1 MDLKIAIISATGK
14 QGTILTE
21 KALERNH
28 EVTAFVRNHNK
39 LQFDVPYV
47 EKDIL
52 DITREDLEGFDAV
65 FVAFGAPQGK
75 EELYVDTTKHF
86 IDILADVDVKLM
98 LVSGTGRLYVN
109 NNRTL
114 RVADNPNMPE
124 SIKATA
130 HKMAEAYNL
139 LVEQNQLKDWTA
151 VSPASMFDFNGPETG
166 DYQIGTDTI
175 ILNSEGRSYVSYSD
189 FANAFIDVA
198 EQDAYPNQG
207 ITVVS
212 G

>member
-1 MDLKIAIISATGK
+1 MKIAIISATGK
-14 QGTILTE
+14 QGTLLTE

-65 FVAFGAPQGK
+65 FVAFGAPKGK
-75 EELYVDTTKHF
+75 EELYIQMTNHL
-86 IDILADVDVKLM
+86 INILDGIDVKLM
-98 LVSGTGRLYVN
+98 FVGGTGRLYIDDSK
-109 NNRTL
+109 TT
-114 RVADNPNMPE
+114 RVADNPNIPE
-124 SIKATA
+124 TVKESAI
-130 HKMAEAYNL
+130 KMAEAYDIL
-139 LVEQNQLKDWTA
+139 AAQDKLKDWTF
-151 VSPASMFDFNGPETG
+151 VSPASMFDFNGPETN
-166 DYQIGTDTI
+166 DYKLGTDTI
-175 ILNSEGRSYVSYSD
+175 IYNSRNKSYVSYSD
-189 FANAFIDVA
+189 FSNAFIDEA
-198 EQDAYPNQG
+198 ENDQYPNQG

>member
-1 MDLKIAIISATGK
+1 MKIAIISATGK

-28 EVTAFVRNHNK
+28 EVTAFVRNQNK

-65 FVAFGAPQGK
+65 FVAFGAPRGK
-75 EELYVDTTKHF
+75 EELYIQMTNHH
-86 IDILADVDVKLM
+86 IPEAVK
-98 LVSGTGRLYVN
+98 
-109 NNRTL
+109 
-114 RVADNPNMPE
+114 E
-124 SIKATA
+124 SAI
-130 HKMAEAYNL
+130 KMAEAYDIL
-139 LVEQNQLKDWTA
+139 SAQDKLKDWTF
-151 VSPASMFDFNGPETG
+151 VSPASMFDFNGPETN
-166 DYQIGTDTI
+166 DYKLGTDTI
-175 ILNSEGRSYVSYSD
+175 IYNSRNKSYVSYSD
-189 FANAFIDVA
+189 FSNAFIDEA
-198 EQDAYPNQG
+198 ENDQYPNQG